1 MKLNKFFGLCVLAS
15 SIALAGCG
23 GDKKAE
29 QAAAP
34 ADTDQVAQT
43 IKVGVMS
50 GPEHA
55 VAEVAAK
62 VAKENMV

>member
-34 ADTDQVAQT
+34 ADTD
-43 IKVGVMS
+43 
-50 GPEHA
+50 
-55 VAEVAAK
+55 
-62 VAKENMV
+62 